1 MAGDFSH
8 TIQFILLFGSVFV
21 GMVVLEALYWRWR
34 GVTDMYDFRETLT
47 NISSGVAYKLVNGLM
62 VVFVVLTAYDWVAQF
77 GMDIRPS
84 NPWLSMFLL
93 FVLTDFVFWF
103 FHIILHKVRW
113 CWSSHVIHHSSLNFN
128 LSTALRQNVIV
139 DVTGTAML
147 WWLPL
152 ALLGFERESALIAIE
167 LNLVYQFFIH
177 TQAIRKLPRWF
188 EAVFNTPS
196 HHRVHHGSNPL
207 QIDRNFGG
215 VLIVWDKMFGTFV
228 SEENA
233 GKIVYGIGPRQPTT
247 LNPIVLS
254 LAEFFAMWRDA
265 WHYKDVRVFWKHPN
279 WIEERRDPSRKG
291 GL

>member
-1 MAGDFSH
+1 MAGNFSH
-8 TIQFILLFGSVFV
+8 TIQFIMVFGSFFT
-21 GMVVLEALYWRWR
+21 GMVLLEAWYWRRR
-34 GVTDMYDFRETLT
+34 GVSGIYDFKESVA
-47 NISSGVAYKLVNGLM
+47 NISSGVMYKLTNGVA
-62 VVFVVLTAYDWVAQF
+62 VVFFVLVIYDWVAQF
-77 GMDIRPS
+77 GLGLHWGHSWWMA
-84 NPWLSMFLL
+84 LAL
-93 FVLTDFVFWF
+93 FFITDFVFWI

-128 LSTALRQNVIV
+128 LSTALRQNFIV
-139 DVTGTAML
+139 DLTGTAML

-152 ALLGFERESALIAIE
+152 ALLGFDKTAALVAIE

-177 TQAIRKLPRWF
+177 TQAVQKMPRWF

-215 VLIVWDKMFGTFV
+215 VLIVWDKIFGTFI

-247 LNPIVLS
+247 FNPIVLS

-265 WHYKDVRVFWKHPN
+265 WHFKDVRVFWKHPN
-279 WIEERRDPSRKG
+279 WIEERRDSSRKG